1 MASPAITVA
10 MSVYNGE
17 PFLAEAIESVLAQTF
32 GDFEFL
38 ILDDGSQDESRETI
52 LRLAARD
59 SRIRPILREN
69 RGLIASLNQLIA
81 EARAPLIARMDADD
95 VCRPERFER
104 QFAFLAAH
112 PDHGVVGSWSEDI
125 DELSQSIQVDGSAP
139 DQPTSHEA
147 FVESIETD
155 GPLLCH
161 PAVMYRAEVVRAV
174 GGYHAAYRHC
184 EDLDLWLRLAT
195 RTRICSIPERLLRY
209 RRTDNQVSK
218 RFSVEQTTGA
228 VVSRFAYHERLA
240 GRRDPT
246 ETLERLPPIDALDE
260 LFGREGIAAKVRSE
274 VVGHLLYSHHA
285 LRGDGMD
292 LVLDH
297 VQRGGS
303 REGLWRTV
311 LRLLKFGEPR
321 RAVRLAKALA
331 A

>member
-17 PFLAEAIESVLAQTF
+17 PYLAEAIESVLAQTF
-32 GDFEFL
+32 ADFEFL
-38 ILDDGSQDESRETI
+38 ILDDGSQDGSRDTI
-52 LRLAARD
+52 LRFAAQD

-81 EARAPLIARMDADD
+81 EAKAPLIARMDADD
-95 VCRPERFER
+95 ICRPQRFER
-104 QFAFLAAH
+104 QVAFLADH
-112 PDHGVVGSWSEDI
+112 PDHGVIGSWSEDI
-125 DELSQSIQVDGSAP
+125 DERSQSIQRDGSAP
-139 DQPTSHEA
+139 DQPISHEA
-147 FVESIETD
+147 FVASIEND

-161 PAVMYRAEVVRAV
+161 PAVMYRAEVVRAA

-195 RTRICSIPERLLRY
+195 RTRICSLPERLLRY
-209 RRTDNQVSK
+209 RRTDNQISK

-240 GRRDPT
+240 GRSDPT
-246 ETLERLPPIDALDE
+246 ATLERLPPISELDT
-260 LFGREGIAAKVRSE
+260 LFGRAGISAKIRTE
-274 VVGHLLYSHHA
+274 VVGHLLYSRHA
-285 LRGDGMD
+285 LRGEGMD

-297 VQRGGS
+297 IHRGGS
-303 REGLWRTV
+303 RRGLWRTV
-311 LRLLKFGEPR
+311 VRLLTFGEPI
-321 RAVRLAKALA
+321 RAARLARALA